1 MSDREYPFPLLLPS
15 LVRQGHYQYP
25 ETDVYPSLLCSF
37 PPFYYINAHLN
48 KIAFKHY
55 TKVSC
60 TTYSIGHIC
69 GAYITIVT
77 DEILVHLF

>member
-1 MSDREYPFPLLLPS
+1 MLDREYPFPLLLPS

-55 TKVSC
+55 TNGIM
-60 TTYSIGHIC
+60 Y
-69 GAYITIVT
+69 Y
-77 DEILVHLF
+77 LFNWSYLRGLYNHSDR